1 MKKVIIVLLA
11 VFALFGLVYES
22 VRTPATEST
31 EATMVIPAT
40 EAIEATPARAIHPQQ
55 GVECNTLI
63 VRVYIDAR
71 WAFDFKT
78 PNDGRLLLPLGGGL
92 ISKARENG
100 YKIKGFTQDGG
111 GIFYLYQSDAPVFV
125 YLDDQVLMLEPW
137 AILDWDTV
145 WVPKKA
151 FEQETGIEIPTL
163 PTRVVNGVLYVPVR
177 RMCELLG
184 WEVSWQEGEVWLL
197 RKKSASL

>member
-1 MKKVIIVLLA
+1 MKKVVIAILVILTLI
-11 VFALFGLVYES
+11 GLVYES
-22 VRTPATEST
+22 VRGSATPAIEATPATTST
-31 EATMVIPAT
+31 TATTAT
-40 EAIEATPARAIHPQQ
+40 ETAEAITATPARAIHPQQ
-55 GVECNTLI
+55 GMESDTLI

-100 YKIKGFTQDGG
+100 YKVKGFTQDGG
-111 GIFYLYQSDAPVFV
+111 GIFYLYQSVEPVFV
-125 YLDDQVLMLEPW
+125 YLDDQILMLEPW

-145 WVPKKA
+145 WIPKKA

-177 RMCELLG
+177 RP
-184 WEVSWQEGEVWLL
+184 
-197 RKKSASL
+197 